1 MRINPDDQETD
12 YALFGMVLLQ
22 WGHIEAELVNILLRL
37 THPLF
42 GFLVEKGLPRGFSDQ
57 TRLAK
62 RLYRKIPH
70 MADLRDE
77 ACSLLGT
84 LGPLHKT
91 RSIIVHGY
99 YQGYTGHDQ
108 FRFGIFE
115 KRVGPRMVN
124 KTLYFTQA
132 QVTQLSSDIDERRVR
147 MATLS
152 KNTFRV
158 RLPKAE
164 RAR

>member
-42 GFLVEKGLPRGFSDQ
+42 GFSQEKGLPGAFSDQ
-57 TRLAK
+57 VRLAK
-62 RLYRKIPH
+62 RLYGEIPQF
-70 MADLRDE
+70 ADLKDN
-77 ACSLLGT
+77 ASALLDM
-84 LGPLHKT
+84 LRPLHKA

-99 YQGYTGHDQ
+99 YQGHTGNDQ
-108 FRFGIFE
+108 FMFGIFE
-115 KRVGPRMVN
+115 RQKGPRMVN
-124 KTLYFTQA
+124 RAHYFTHA
-132 QVTQLSSDIDERRVR
+132 QVAQLSSDIGERRASMV
-147 MATLS
+147 MLS
-152 KNTFRV
+152 TNTFRV
-158 RLPKAE
+158 RLPKAN